1 MTILCLKVK
10 VYCCLQTYLY
20 LHKTYILHI
29 YTLILFAEN
38 TCFTFMTV
46 LWGVESADIIFSY
59 KIVKTNEVIRLT
71 DVKSDSNLLVFKI
84 TALKLVAFTIRKR
97 VVLLDRIFDYYR
109 YMRNRFLKIDKKSLQ
124 TEK

>member
-1 MTILCLKVK
+1 
-10 VYCCLQTYLY
+10 
-20 LHKTYILHI
+20 
-29 YTLILFAEN
+29 
-38 TCFTFMTV
+38 MTV